1 MTKIWVEAV
10 NGQVHLRSDV
20 GEHAQAAQVFDV
32 HEAERLADLLRSTC
46 VAARAQESTLLRLRI
61 ERG

>member
-46 VAARAQESTLLRLRI
+46 VAARAQQKVMR
-61 ERG
+61 